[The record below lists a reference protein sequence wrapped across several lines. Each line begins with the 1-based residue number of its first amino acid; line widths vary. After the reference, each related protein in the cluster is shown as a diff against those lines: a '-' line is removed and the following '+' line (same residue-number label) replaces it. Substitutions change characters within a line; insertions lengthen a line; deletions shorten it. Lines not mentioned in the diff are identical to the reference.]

1 MTQSSRAITWLATTL
16 YPNQITQNIAEPFS
30 FLGPDFEDIPTGG
43 FEGWEIIDTS
53 RWRLHLMPGVK
64 FHNGEIWDADAAKW
78 NIDTLGSNVEYQS
91 YSNVRASHA
100 EEVDD
105 LTVDF
110 VCDENPCSALSRF
123 AQFHLF
129 IAPAHYQN
137 TTQEDR
143 DAKGQTIG
151 WGPYQWKEWKRGQFF
166 KLERYEDYVEPHPQR
181 FIYQR
186 GSIKEVTYVW
196 REEELVR
203 MAMIQAGE
211 ADLAWAVSGDLGDD
225 LNVGTVASGWIAPIT
240 DHYPFGR
247 QHPT

>member
-1 MTQSSRAITWLATTL
+1 MRCRSAAEPVAEEGVVEGEVETGAVGTPVPTVQPTIARKEEVVVRDDLIIVINEEPSIPDTWLATTL
-16 YPNQITQNIAEPFS
+16 YPNQITQNIAQQFS

-110 VCDENPCSALSRF
+110 VCDENPCPVLSRF

-166 KLERYEDYVEPHPQR
+166 KLERHEDYVEPHP
-181 FIYQR
+181 
-186 GSIKEVTYVW
+186 
-196 REEELVR
+196 
-203 MAMIQAGE
+203 
-211 ADLAWAVSGDLGDD
+211 
-225 LNVGTVASGWIAPIT
+225 
-240 DHYPFGR
+240 
-247 QHPT
+247 